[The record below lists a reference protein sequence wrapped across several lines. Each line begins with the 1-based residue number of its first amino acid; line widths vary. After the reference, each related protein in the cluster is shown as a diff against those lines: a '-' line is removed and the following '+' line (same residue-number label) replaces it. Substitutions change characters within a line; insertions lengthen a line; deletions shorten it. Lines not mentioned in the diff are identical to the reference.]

1 MDKKIVHIKSNV
13 IYKVKGTIK
22 AKINGVW
29 GYMILYENDAL
40 EQFARKENDF
50 GGFLDVEPEFSVNL
64 GAHIKEQGCLQ
75 VDTSARLSLAAT
87 TLLDEA
93 ISLVKK
99 GVLSEVSGIH
109 KIRTFS
115 LGK

>member
-1 MDKKIVHIKSNV
+1 MNKKIVHVKSNV
-13 IYKVKGTIK
+13 IYKIKGSLK

-29 GYMILYENDAL
+29 VNMILYENDAL

-50 GGFLDVEPEFSVNL
+50 GGFLDVEPDFSANL

-75 VDTSARLSLAAT
+75 IDTSARLSLAAK

-93 ISLVKK
+93 ISLVKL
-99 GVLSEVSGIH
+99 GVLVEVSGIH

-115 LGK
+115 LA

>member
-22 AKINGVW
+22 AKTDDAWIV
-29 GYMILYENDAL
+29 MVLYENNEL
-40 EQFARKENDF
+40 QQFARDENDF
-50 GGFLDVEPEFSVNL
+50 SGFADVEPEFSVNL

-93 ISLVKK
+93 ISLVKR

-115 LGK
+115 LA

>member
-1 MDKKIVHIKSNV
+1 MDKNIVHVKSNV
-13 IYKVKGTIK
+13 IYKIKGVLK
-22 AKINGVW
+22 AKINGAWVT
-29 GYMILYENDAL
+29 LNFENDAL
-40 EQFARKENDF
+40 EQFAKKENDF
-50 GGFLDVEPEFSVNL
+50 DGFLDVEPDFSANL

-75 VDTSARLSLAAT
+75 IDTSARLSLAAK

-93 ISLVKK
+93 ISLVKA
-99 GVLSEVSGIH
+99 GLLVEISGIH